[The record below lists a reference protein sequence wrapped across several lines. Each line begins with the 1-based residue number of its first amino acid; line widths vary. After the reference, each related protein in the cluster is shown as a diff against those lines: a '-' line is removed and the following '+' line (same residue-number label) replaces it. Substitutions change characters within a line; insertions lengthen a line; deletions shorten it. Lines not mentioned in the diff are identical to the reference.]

1 MTTPPRYRRVRYRP
15 WWFDRFDTPSG
26 RWFVW
31 LPLLVLLLWPLMP
44 RWQVEKA
51 ELPESLLG
59 RPAPNTIVASH
70 AFEVQTRTD
79 AEILAAGES
88 AASEVAPV
96 WDHQVRLSGLI
107 TGRVRQAF
115 LAGRE
120 AMLEEARL
128 RRAALP
134 ERPVPTADEAQPLDN
149 PYGRYREDVADEDL
163 LSLLPAEDRVDLAA
177 PALQG
182 MTAPG
187 QERLPDSFVQSLATD
202 GLGVEVEEAIVQLV
216 EQIQQNYIVEN
227 RDSVERI
234 GSEGILLRVQ
244 SGIREQYRPVNNLPG
259 VILRSDL
266 SSCNPSVR
274 YDVTQELSSRLRS
287 DAQRIACHLGLV
299 NLVPNEAQ
307 TLQLMDE
314 ARQRAEE
321 NARAEGLRRYES
333 GDVLVE
339 RGRQVTE
346 RDVRLVERMVST
358 MPAAQVRWQQLM
370 GAFALSMLALA
381 AVLFFSHHWQ
391 GSRQVDFRDRTMV
404 LFVLVVQVWATALVS
419 SSAGVLIEAEASALP
434 LRSLLSAVPL
444 AAGAMLIRIVTSY
457 ERALM
462 YTLAY
467 ACLVLLV
474 RGSDGTFVVE
484 ALVAGLTGAALVGR
498 GLSRR
503 DVFTAAAG
511 GGGLAFLVSASSSL
525 LSEKITDV
533 STILYLA
540 ACTLVSIAVTTALV
554 AVGQGLLEYLFRYTT
569 PTRLLELLSHNHPL
583 RNQLRLEAP
592 GTEDHSVQVS
602 ELVISA
608 ATAVGADVLLGQV
621 GALFHDVGKLGNP
634 QYFAENQSD
643 GVNPH
648 DALLPEV
655 SVAILR
661 AHVSDGV
668 DLARKHGLPEEVID
682 FIREH
687 HGTRLIPVFL
697 HRARQ
702 QNAHVD
708 ESDFRYRGPKPQS
721 LETAICLLAD
731 GIEAHTRAVPDRSV
745 ENLRRIVDQHVRE
758 AFEDGQFSDCQLTL
772 HHLHAIAD
780 AMHKRLQARYHHRP
794 SYPSGGAS
802 RANVVP
808 PVIVPDSTHARHS
821 DARPSDAS
829 VTSPAVMAA
838 EGVGAAAADT

>member
-1 MTTPPRYRRVRYRP
+1 MTTPLFNRRIRYRP
-15 WWFDRFDTPSG
+15 WWFDRFDTQSG
-26 RWFVW
+26 RWVVW
-31 LPLLVLLLWPLMP
+31 LPLLLLLVWPLLP
-44 RWQVEKA
+44 RWQVDATALSE
-51 ELPESLLG
+51 ELVG
-59 RPAPNTIVASH
+59 RPAPSTMVASH

-79 AEILAAGES
+79 AEIRAAGDT
-88 AASEVAPV
+88 AARSVAPV
-96 WDHQVRLSGLI
+96 WDHQVRLSALI

-115 LAGRE
+115 LSGRE
-120 AMLEEARL
+120 ALLQEARG
-128 RRAALP
+128 RRDALP
-134 ERPVPTADEAQPLDN
+134 ARPAAAVEDADDAQETE
-149 PYGRYREDVADEDL
+149 GTYRNEVDDDELLDL
-163 LSLLPAEDRVDLAA
+163 LSSEDRVRIAA
-177 PALQG
+177 SALQS

-187 QERLPDSFVQSLATD
+187 QERLSDNFVRTLAEE
-202 GLGVEVEEAIVQLV
+202 GLSTGLEEALVQLV
-216 EQIQQNYIVEN
+216 ERIQQNYIVEN
-227 RDSVERI
+227 RDSIERI
-234 GSEGILLRVQ
+234 GSEGILLRVESDGQ
-244 SGIREQYRPVNNLPG
+244 DQYRPVNNLPG

-266 SSCNPSVR
+266 TSCNPSVR
-274 YDVTQELSSRLRS
+274 YEVTQDLSSRQRG

-307 TLQLMDE
+307 TLQLMAE
-314 ARQRAEE
+314 ARQRAED
-321 NARAEGLRRYES
+321 NARAEGVRRYET
-333 GDVLVE
+333 GDILVE

-346 RDVRLVERMVST
+346 RDLRLVEQMLST

-370 GAFALSMLALA
+370 GALSLSLLALA
-381 AVLFFSHHWQ
+381 AVLFFS
-391 GSRQVDFRDRTMV
+391 RQWLGKQRVDFRDRTMV
-404 LFVLVVQVWATALVS
+404 LFVLVAQVWATLLVS
-419 SSAGVLIEAEASALP
+419 SSALVLIDAEASALP

-457 ERALM
+457 ELALM

-467 ACLVLLV
+467 ACLVLLIP
-474 RGSDGTFVVE
+474 GADSTYVVE
-484 ALVAGLTGAALVGR
+484 ALVAGLTGAALVDR

-511 GGGLAFLVSASSSL
+511 AGSLAFLVSASSSI
-525 LSEKITDV
+525 LSEKLTHV
-533 STILYLA
+533 STLLYLA
-540 ACTLVSIAVTTALV
+540 ACAVMSIVVTTGLV

-648 DALLPEV
+648 DDLSPME

-668 DLARKHGLPEEVID
+668 ELARKHGLPEEVID
-682 FIREH
+682 FVREH
-687 HGTRLIPVFL
+687 HGTRLIPVFY
-697 HRARQ
+697 HRAREQ
-702 QNAHVD
+702 QSDLD
-708 ESDFRYRGPKPQS
+708 ETAFRYHGPKPQS

-772 HHLHAIAD
+772 QHLHAIAD

-802 RANVVP
+802 RPAVAP
-808 PVIVPDSTHARHS
+808 SPTVPDPAH
-821 DARPSDAS
+821 ARPSDS
-829 VTSPAVMAA
+829 
-838 EGVGAAAADT
+838 